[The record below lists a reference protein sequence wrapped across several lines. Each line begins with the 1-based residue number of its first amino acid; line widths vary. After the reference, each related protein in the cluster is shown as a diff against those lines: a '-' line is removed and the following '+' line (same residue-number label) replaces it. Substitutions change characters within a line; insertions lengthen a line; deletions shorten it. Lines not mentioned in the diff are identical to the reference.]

1 MARTPPPQL
10 SIFFKSVDYV
20 HYIPSRK
27 GCANKGTRL
36 VLCMSTAAPSTSGVS
51 IHNTRGSG
59 KIQWDPCGDLGVNGT
74 TKLECGNITVP
85 LDYTEPDSGE
95 TLDLQILKAPAPN
108 QPSKGSVFFNF
119 GGPGASGI
127 PQMSLMGSVL
137 SVYVNLDIL
146 KHFVW
151 CFSSQG

>member
-1 MARTPPPQL
+1 MQTFIFSYFL
-10 SIFFKSVDYV
+10 SLVV
-20 HYIPSRK
+20 
-27 GCANKGTRL
+27 CA
-36 VLCMSTAAPSTSGVS
+36 TAAPSTSGVS

-95 TLDLQILKAPAPN
+95 TLDLQILRAPAPN

>member
-1 MARTPPPQL
+1 MQTLILSYFL
-10 SIFFKSVDYV
+10 SIVAY
-20 HYIPSRK
+20 
-27 GCANKGTRL
+27 A
-36 VLCMSTAAPSTSGVS
+36 TAAPSASVAS
-51 IHNTRGSG
+51 IQDTRGSG
-59 KIQWDPCGDLGVNGT
+59 KIQWEPCGDLGVNGT
-74 TKLECGNITVP
+74 TKLECGNLNVP

-95 TLDLQILKAPAPN
+95 TLELQILRAPAPN